1 MEGATEI
8 VGNAFDQGFVWY
20 CLTCMA
26 CTRACPAFI
35 PHVDTLVEIRRNEIS
50 MKGRAD
56 ADVTRVI
63 RSMEV
68 NGNPFGSQIKR
79 VEWVKSLGVP
89 VAGRRGVRA
98 RFCTGS
104 AA

>member
-1 MEGATEI
+1 MEI
-8 VGNAFDQGFVWY
+8 VDNAFDQDFIWY

-26 CTRACPAFI
+26 CTQACPAFI

-56 ADVTRVI
+56 ADVSRVI

-79 VEWVKSLGVP
+79 VEWVKGLDVP
-89 VAGRRGVRA
+89 VLDGRGCV
-98 RFCTGS
+98 
-104 AA
+104 